1 MKYIY
6 FTYLFLFMFSI
17 SGFSQNNI
25 KKKNIIEKLTTENYG
40 KGKVIINQNP
50 LLDSLINK
58 HINNYNIKGTGN
70 DIVSVDR
77 GYRIQIFSS
86 NNQREAK
93 QQAESMENKLKDM
106 YPDLSTYV
114 KFYSP
119 FWKLRVGNYRT
130 LEEAHAVLRDLKKT
144 FPNWKEMF
152 IVEEKIEFPL
162 YNY

>member
-1 MKYIY
+1 M
-6 FTYLFLFMFSI
+6 
-17 SGFSQNNI
+17 
-25 KKKNIIEKLTTENYG
+25 
-40 KGKVIINQNP
+40 
-50 LLDSLINK
+50 LDSLINK

-144 FPNWKEMF
+144 FPGGSNSGH
-152 IVEEKIEFPL
+152 L
-162 YNY
+162 D